1 MGIIFLLIIGALA
14 GYVATRMTD
23 IEAGVPL
30 MIGIGVLGALVGGL
44 ILSTLLVI
52 IGFAASL
59 VGAVVGAVILIWAYQ
74 AYLEK

>member
-59 VGAVVGAVILIWAYQ
+59 VGAVVGSNARKLVMG
-74 AYLEK
+74 